1 MARLAIL
8 DRDGVINAD
17 SDAFVRSV
25 AEWRPL
31 AGSIDAIASLHRG
44 GFTVT
49 VATNQ
54 SGIGRG
60 LFPRAAVHA
69 MHRKL
74 RRLVRAAGGDI
85 AVIELCPH
93 RPDDGCACRKPGTAM
108 LERIGRRTGLPLE
121 GALVVGDAMRDL
133 EAGARFLRTLT
144 PFVWR
149 VGGDLWLVRTGKGRR
164 TLAAAQAEP
173 PAWWRDVRVGADLA
187 DVVARVLA

>member
-31 AGSIDAIASLHRG
+31 AGSIDAIASLH
-44 GFTVT
+44 
-49 VATNQ
+49 
-54 SGIGRG
+54 RG